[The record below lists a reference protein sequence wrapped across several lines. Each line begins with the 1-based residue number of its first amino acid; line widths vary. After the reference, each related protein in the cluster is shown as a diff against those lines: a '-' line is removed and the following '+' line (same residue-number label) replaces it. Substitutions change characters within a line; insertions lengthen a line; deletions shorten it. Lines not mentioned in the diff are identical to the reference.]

1 MSNFTPGP
9 WKQAR
14 SEGYIIV
21 DNGIRPSTVIA
32 HAWSVDIHKPEE
44 WKANA
49 RLIAAAPDMYAVLK
63 EIASGPCCETEGCS
77 ADNPYCDVSTALAVL
92 ALVDGDS

>member
-49 RLIAAAPDMYAVLK
+49 RLIAAAPALYEALK
-63 EIASGPCCETEGCS
+63 NLVNEIAVMGDMGWYNEDGGFVRK
-77 ADNPYCDVSTALAVL
+77 AQAAL
-92 ALVDGDS
+92 ALVDGDV